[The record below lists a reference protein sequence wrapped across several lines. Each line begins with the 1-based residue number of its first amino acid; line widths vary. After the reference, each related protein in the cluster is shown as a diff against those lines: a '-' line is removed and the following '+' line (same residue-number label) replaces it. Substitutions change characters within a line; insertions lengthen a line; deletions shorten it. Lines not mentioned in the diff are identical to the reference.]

1 MDMKIYK
8 YTIII
13 GIISLLSGYLSPV
26 AAVEEAMDLDTL
38 LQQVRQ
44 GRISESE
51 ENKARESEFKQ
62 EKANQSALLNQARQ
76 ERAALEA
83 TSERLEKEFEA
94 NQDQIDELK
103 QDLQQALGSLKELF
117 GVLQTAAGDA
127 RATFD
132 SSLTNIEY
140 PNRGDFV
147 TRLAEK
153 MGSGTELASLEE
165 IEELWY
171 EIQREM
177 TETEKV
183 KKFNAKV
190 VLPDGSEEEREVLR
204 VGVFNLVSNG
214 KYLKYDMET
223 QKISELLRQ
232 PKDRFV
238 KGAEELSVATAGFI
252 PFGLDPT
259 KGQLLGQLVDVPSWY
274 ERATT
279 QGGTVGWIII
289 GLGIFGITTALLR
302 ILYMIGVGISVSG
315 QVRNSGN
322 PKKNNP
328 LGRVLLAYHENKDID
343 LESLELKMGEAVL
356 REVPKLSRLNTLIKV
371 ISVVAP
377 LLGLLGTVI
386 GMIVTFQSITLFGTG
401 DPKLMA
407 GGISQA
413 LITTMLGL
421 CVAIPTVFLHSI
433 MAGQSRRL
441 IETLEGQAT
450 GFVAQASEK
459 QHQAPAA

>member
-1 MDMKIYK
+1 MKLYQYPLIAA
-8 YTIII
+8 
-13 GIISLLSGYLSPV
+13 LLATGPAP
-26 AAVEEAMDLDTL
+26 AAGAQETRNLDAL
-38 LQQVRQ
+38 LRQVQQ
-44 GRISESE
+44 GRVDESK
-51 ENKARESEFKQ
+51 ENKAREEEFKRD
-62 EKANQSALLNQARQ
+62 KARQ
-76 ERAALEA
+76 GDLMKKAQREKAALEA
-83 TSERLEKEFEA
+83 ASDRLEKKFDS
-94 NQDQIDELK
+94 NQDEIDVLQ
-103 QDLQQALGSLKELF
+103 QDLQAALGSLKELF

-132 SSLTNIEY
+132 ASLTNIEY
-140 PNRGDFV
+140 PGRGDFL
-147 TRLAEK
+147 TGLAEK

-165 IEELWY
+165 IEKLWF

-177 TETEKV
+177 TETGKV
-183 KKFNAKV
+183 KKFQASV
-190 VLPDGSEEEREVLR
+190 VHPGGEETEQEVVR
-204 VGVFNLVSNG
+204 VGVFNLVAEG
-214 KYLKYDMET
+214 KYLKYDPET
-223 QKISELLRQ
+223 QKIAELARQ
-232 PKDRFV
+232 PEDRFLN
-238 KGAEELSVATAGFI
+238 GAADLVAAAAGVA

-289 GLGIFGITTALLR
+289 ALGIFGIVIALLK
-302 ILYMIGVGISVSG
+302 ILYMVRVGAAVTG
-315 QVRNSGN
+315 QVRDPEKPSQD
-322 PKKNNP
+322 NP
-328 LGRVLLAYHENKDID
+328 LGRVLLTYHENKSIDI
-343 LESLELKMGEAVL
+343 ESLELKMGEAVL
-356 REVPKLSRLNTLIKV
+356 REAPKLGRLNTLVKV

-433 MAGQSRRL
+433 MAGQSRKV

-450 GFVAQASEK
+450 GLVAEASER
-459 QHQAPAA
+459 QHKSA

>member
-1 MDMKIYK
+1 MKFYK
-8 YTIII
+8 YLIVVT
-13 GIISLLSGYLSPV
+13 LFSGCLFPV
-26 AAVEEAMDLDTL
+26 IAADETLNLDTL
-38 LQQVRQ
+38 LKQVQ
-44 GRISESE
+44 EGRLDESK
-51 ENKARESEFKQ
+51 ENKARETEFVRDKASQSELLR
-62 EKANQSALLNQARQ
+62 KANR

-83 TSERLEKEFEA
+83 VSERLEKKFEA
-94 NQDQIDELK
+94 NQDEIDVLK
-103 QDLQQALGSLKELF
+103 QNLQLALGSLKELF

-140 PNRGDFV
+140 PGRGDFL
-147 TRLAEK
+147 TLLAEK

-177 TETEKV
+177 TETGKV
-183 KKFNAKV
+183 KKFTAGV
-190 VLPDGSEEEREVLR
+190 VLPDGQEVEKDVIR
-204 VGVFNLVSNG
+204 VGVFNLVADG
-214 KYLKYDMET
+214 KYLKYDPET
-223 QKISELLRQ
+223 QKIAELVRQ
-232 PKDRFV
+232 PEDRFV
-238 KGAEELSVATAGFI
+238 KGAEQLAEAEGGVI

-259 KGQLLGQLVDVPSWY
+259 KGQLLGQLVNVPSWY

-289 GLGIFGITTALLR
+289 GLGIFGISIALLR
-302 ILYMIGVGISVSG
+302 ILYMIYVGLLVSN
-315 QVRNSGN
+315 QVRNLSNPSRGN
-322 PKKNNP
+322 A
-328 LGRVLLAYHENKDID
+328 LGRVLFAYHENKNID

-356 REVPKLSRLNTLIKV
+356 RELPKLSRLNTLIKV

-433 MAGQSRRL
+433 MAGQSRRI

-450 GFVAQASEK
+450 GFVAQASEQ
-459 QHQAPAA
+459 QHKAA

>member
-1 MDMKIYK
+1 MKLYQYLIVF
-8 YTIII
+8 T
-13 GIISLLSGYLSPV
+13 LVSGYLSSTV
-26 AAVEEAMDLDTL
+26 AAADKAMSLDTL
-38 LQQVRQ
+38 LKQVQQ
-44 GRISESE
+44 GRLDESR
-51 ENKARESEFKQ
+51 ENQAREEEFTRN
-62 EKANQSALLNQARQ
+62 KANQAELLQKANR
-76 ERAALEA
+76 ERANLEA
-83 TSERLEKEFEA
+83 VSERLEKEFEA
-94 NQDQIDELK
+94 NQDDIDILK

-117 GVLQTAAGDA
+117 GVLQTAAGDS

-132 SSLTNIEY
+132 ASLTNIEY
-140 PNRGDFV
+140 PHRGDLM
-147 TRLAEK
+147 TSLAEK
-153 MGSGTELASLEE
+153 MGSGSELASLEE
-165 IEELWY
+165 IEELWF

-177 TETEKV
+177 TETGKV
-183 KKFNAKV
+183 KRFKGDV
-190 VLPDGSEEEREVLR
+190 VLPDGEEVETDITR
-204 VGVFNLVSNG
+204 VGVFNLVAGG
-214 KYLKYDMET
+214 KYLKYDPET

-232 PKDRFV
+232 PEDRFV
-238 KGAEELSVATAGFI
+238 SGAEDLDEAEGGFV

-274 ERATT
+274 ERSTT

-289 GLGIFGITTALLR
+289 GLGIFGITVALLR
-302 ILYMIGVGISVSG
+302 ILYMMGVGMSVAK
-315 QVRNSGN
+315 QVRNVNN
-322 PKKNNP
+322 PSSNNP

-343 LESLELKMGEAVL
+343 VESLELKMGEAVL

-421 CVAIPTVFLHSI
+421 CVAIPTVFLHSM
-433 MAGQSRRL
+433 MAGQSRRI

-450 GFVAQASEK
+450 GFVAEASEQ
-459 QHQAPAA
+459 QHKTA

>member
-1 MDMKIYK
+1 MEYHK
-8 YTIII
+8 YIIVFT
-13 GIISLLSGYLSPV
+13 LLTGYLSPAV
-26 AAVEEAMDLDTL
+26 AADETMSLDTL
-38 LQQVRQ
+38 LEQVQ
-44 GRISESE
+44 AGRIDESK
-51 ENKARESEFKQ
+51 ENQAREEEFQ
-62 EKANQSALLNQARQ
+62 RSKANQGALLQKANT
-76 ERAALEA
+76 ERANLEA
-83 TSERLEKEFEA
+83 VSERLEKEFEA
-94 NQDQIDELK
+94 NQDDIDILK
-103 QDLQQALGSLKELF
+103 QDLQEALGSLKELF
-117 GVLQTAAGDA
+117 GVLQTAAGDS

-140 PNRGDFV
+140 PHRGDFM
-147 TRLAEK
+147 TELAEK
-153 MGSGTELASLEE
+153 MGSGSELASLEE
-165 IEELWY
+165 IEELWF

-177 TETEKV
+177 TETGKV
-183 KKFNAKV
+183 KRFSGNV
-190 VLPDGSEEEREVLR
+190 VLPDGQEVEKDIIR
-204 VGVFNLVSNG
+204 IGVFNLVADG
-214 KYLKYDMET
+214 KYLKYDPET

-232 PKDRFV
+232 PEDRFV
-238 KGAEELSVATAGFI
+238 NGAEDLVKAEGGFV
-252 PFGLDPT
+252 PFGVDPT

-274 ERATT
+274 ERSTT

-289 GLGIFGITTALLR
+289 GLGIFGLTVALLR
-302 ILYMIGVGISVSG
+302 ILYMMYVDMSVAK
-315 QVRNSGN
+315 QVRNLGN
-322 PKKNNP
+322 PSAGNP
-328 LGRVLLAYHENKDID
+328 LGRVLLAYHENKAID

-421 CVAIPTVFLHSI
+421 CVAIPTVFLHSM

-450 GFVAQASEK
+450 GFVAEASEQ
-459 QHQAPAA
+459 QHRAE

>member
-1 MDMKIYK
+1 MKYYK
-8 YTIII
+8 HLIVVT
-13 GIISLLSGYLSPV
+13 LLSGYLSPAV
-26 AAVEEAMDLDTL
+26 AADDAMSLDTL
-38 LQQVRQ
+38 LNQVQQ
-44 GRISESE
+44 GRIDESK
-51 ENKARESEFKQ
+51 ENVAREEAFQ
-62 EKANQSALLNQARQ
+62 RVKANQAALMQKANQ
-76 ERAALEA
+76 ERANLEA
-83 TSERLEKEFEA
+83 VSERLEKEFEA
-94 NQDQIDELK
+94 NQDDIDILK
-103 QDLQQALGSLKELF
+103 QDLQEALGSLKELF
-117 GVLQTAAGDA
+117 GVLQTAAGDS

-140 PNRGDFV
+140 PHRGDFM
-147 TRLAEK
+147 TELAEK
-153 MGSGTELASLEE
+153 MGSGSELASLEE
-165 IEELWY
+165 IEELWF

-177 TETEKV
+177 TETGKV
-183 KKFNAKV
+183 KRFRGSV
-190 VLPDGSEEEREVLR
+190 VLPDGQEVEQDIIR
-204 VGVFNLVSNG
+204 VGVFNLVGAG
-214 KYLKYDMET
+214 KYLKYDPET

-232 PKDRFV
+232 PEDRFV
-238 KGAEELSVATAGFI
+238 NGAADLDEAEGGFV

-274 ERATT
+274 ERSTT

-289 GLGIFGITTALLR
+289 GLGIFGITVALLR
-302 ILYMIGVGISVSG
+302 ILYMMGVGMSVAK
-315 QVRNSGN
+315 QVRNLNN
-322 PKKNNP
+322 PSANNP
-328 LGRVLLAYHENKDID
+328 LGRVLLAYHENKEID
-343 LESLELKMGEAVL
+343 VESLELKMGEAVL

-421 CVAIPTVFLHSI
+421 CVAIPTVFLHSM
-433 MAGQSRRL
+433 MAGQSRKI

-450 GFVAQASEK
+450 GFVAEASEQ
-459 QHQAPAA
+459 QHQSA

>member
-1 MDMKIYK
+1 MKYYQYLIVF
-8 YTIII
+8 T
-13 GIISLLSGYLSPV
+13 LLSGYLSPA
-26 AAVEEAMDLDTL
+26 AAVDEVMSLDTL
-38 LQQVRQ
+38 LKKVQQ
-44 GRISESE
+44 GRVDESN
-51 ENKARESEFKQ
+51 ENQDREREFKRD
-62 EKANQSALLNQARQ
+62 KANQAALLQKANRD
-76 ERAALEA
+76 RAVLEA
-83 TSERLEKEFEA
+83 ISERLEKEFEA
-94 NQDQIDELK
+94 NQDQIDILK

-117 GVLQTAAGDA
+117 GVLQTAAGDS

-132 SSLTNIEY
+132 ASLTNIEY
-140 PNRGDFV
+140 PHRGDFM
-147 TRLAEK
+147 TLLAEK
-153 MGSGTELASLEE
+153 MGSGSELASLEE
-165 IEELWY
+165 IEELWF

-177 TETEKV
+177 TETGKV
-183 KKFNAKV
+183 KRFNASV
-190 VLPDGSEEEREVLR
+190 VLPDGEAVKKDVIR
-204 VGVFNLVSNG
+204 VGVFNLVADG
-214 KYLKYDMET
+214 KYLKYDPET

-232 PKDRFV
+232 PEDRFV
-238 KGAEELSVATAGFI
+238 NGAEELAEQGSGFV

-289 GLGIFGITTALLR
+289 GLGIFGITVALLR
-302 ILYMIGVGISVSG
+302 ILYMMTVSMSVTK
-315 QVRNSGN
+315 QVRNPNN
-322 PKKNNP
+322 PSRGNP
-328 LGRVLLAYHENKDID
+328 LGRVLLAYHENKEID

-356 REVPKLSRLNTLIKV
+356 REIPKLSRLNTLIKV

-421 CVAIPTVFLHSI
+421 CVAIPTVFLHSM
-433 MAGQSRRL
+433 MAGQSRRI

-450 GFVAQASEK
+450 GFVAEASEQ
-459 QHQAPAA
+459 QHQTA